1 VVSLTPINA
10 FNVFG
15 VIMYTKWT
23 SHLTDPEEKTRFTN
37 KILSSR
43 SVLERLSTI
52 LNEQEKELDR
62 IETDPRIYEIPNW
75 EYRQADNNGYR
86 RCLSI
91 LKKLINLDQQEN
103 K

>member
-1 VVSLTPINA
+1 
-10 FNVFG
+10 
-15 VIMYTKWT
+15 MYTKWT